1 MKRHLLIT
9 AGIVGVIVISCVG
22 CGKERDTAI
31 EEGSIETAAV
41 SDNDVS
47 DSRDLAIA
55 LLLGETND
63 SDEEINDSDE
73 EINDSDKETVQSDKE
88 ADLVENSITKNVQP
102 LLEELFSYEK
112 SEYGDY
118 LMITGIATEYRKIFW
133 SRMKEITGKE
143 GYLLIPGDINGIP
156 VEEIG
161 DNAFAGEKI
170 IKKVDFPDSIWGI
183 APGAFQD
190 TSIAYLD
197 LPDGL
202 ELIGEDTF
210 ANCNLTYLRFPDSV
224 SFIGD
229 RAFNGNKELWTV
241 LIPDVSAYIGEDA
254 FADCS
259 SDFLLCYGD
268 NPQKKEN
275 HALAYA
281 EENGMDSTEIFL
293 SMEPVVR
300 YPAQPLVLEPEVRNF
315 FYGDL
320 GGYEDW
326 DEERWCTWEE
336 DETAPNFGYSD
347 WQWIGC
353 SSWCGVDYFTQEAY
367 ASSTLSSQDGRYS
380 VDNILT
386 QNRELAWA
394 ENVEGSGIGESI
406 TYRQSCSCYGNNN
419 KWEEIWMTGNREP
432 AIDGFMRYTE
442 ICIVNGYA
450 RDEKVWEE
458 NGRIKELLM
467 YVENRPYAYLELE
480 DTILPQ
486 YFTLPED
493 DIKVLGGGMI
503 EVRFEITDVY
513 PGSVYEDT
521 CLTGLVM
528 EFSGRHAH

>member
-1 MKRHLLIT
+1 MKRHLFIT
-9 AGIVGVIVISCVG
+9 AGIVGCIGIGCIG
-22 CGKERDTAI
+22 CGADRDTAI
-31 EEGSIETAAV
+31 EEGSIEAEAV
-41 SDNDVS
+41 SDNDVTG
-47 DSRDLAIA
+47 SRDLAIA

-63 SDEEINDSDE
+63 SDEKINDSDM
-73 EINDSDKETVQSDKE
+73 ETDQSDKE
-88 ADLVENSITKNVQP
+88 ADLAENSITKNVQP

-112 SEYGDY
+112 GEYGDY
-118 LMITGIATEYRKIFW
+118 LMITGIAEEYRKIFW

-241 LIPDVSAYIGEDA
+241 LIPDVSAHIGEDA

-293 SMEPVVR
+293 SMEPVVN
-300 YPAQPLVLEPEVRNF
+300 YPEEPFVLEPEVRNF
-315 FYGDL
+315 FYGDY
-320 GGYEDW
+320 GEYGDYRDW
-326 DEERWCTWEE
+326 EEEKWCTWEE
-336 DETAPNFGYSD
+336 DEAAPNFGYSD
-347 WQWIGC
+347 WQWPGC

-367 ASSTLSSQDGRYS
+367 ASSTLSSQSGRYAA
-380 VDNILT
+380 DNILT
-386 QNRELAWA
+386 QNRDFAWS
-394 ENVEGSGIGESI
+394 ENAEGSGIGESI

-419 KWEEIWMTGNREP
+419 KWDEIWMTGNREP
-432 AIDGFMRYTE
+432 VIDGFMRYTE

-450 RDEKVWEE
+450 RNEKVWEE

-493 DIKVLGGGMI
+493 DIKVLGGGTI